1 MECRLGQK
9 LLCVSSSELLTV
21 VRHFDGGA
29 AFIVDRWSVNAF
41 FEKAVEITVLFC
53 NVELANRGAMVDE
66 NISLGLDIGDCSAV
80 MGHNFIEQIGIWC
93 AVEASNDLP
102 FNWAVS
108 V

>member
-1 MECRLGQK
+1 
-9 LLCVSSSELLTV
+9 
-21 VRHFDGGA
+21 
-29 AFIVDRWSVNAF
+29 
-41 FEKAVEITVLFC
+41 
-53 NVELANRGAMVDE
+53 MVDE